1 MRDSLKRKLSEIATS
16 LGIGQTNDTGQP
28 LKSPA
33 GPSAGTYIVR
43 LCPEINRRPSMKGL
57 YATRTIPEGTELF
70 TINGP
75 RVTYN
80 VLQLQKN
87 QFDVSHY
94 AFATKDGKN
103 VCVVLDP
110 QGKPLNE
117 DIPWVFMNEVGS
129 VDGSTF
135 YNEHTQ
141 HFELRA
147 NTKPNVVHIDG
158 RFFTIA
164 EVLAGEEL
172 TLYYGTGYDRTIY
185 DFHNLQDENP
195 YVTIIGTYEAR
206 PYDDLYLK
214 TFKPTARS
222 RSLPKVTI
230 CKDDSCYI
238 DPQKNYKEAEIRTK
252 LWRKIPDGY
261 NSGKKMIP
269 EKVYLSTKKVKFI
282 AR

>member
-1 MRDSLKRKLSEIATS
+1 
-16 LGIGQTNDTGQP
+16 
-28 LKSPA
+28 
-33 GPSAGTYIVR
+33 
-43 LCPEINRRPSMKGL
+43 MKGL

-70 TINGP
+70 TIDGP
-75 RVTYN
+75 RVAFN
-80 VLQLQKN
+80 VLNLQKN
-87 QFDVSHY
+87 QFDVSQY
-94 AFATKDGKN
+94 AFETNDKKN

-117 DIPWVFMNEVGS
+117 DIPWVFMNEVGF

-135 YNEHTQ
+135 YNEDTQ

-147 NTKPNVVHIDG
+147 NTKPNVVHVDG

-172 TLYYGTGYDRTIY
+172 TLYYGAHYDRTLY
-185 DFHNLQDENP
+185 DFHNLQDENLA
-195 YVTIIGTYEAR
+195 YVTIIGTYKAC
-206 PYDDLYLK
+206 PYDNLS
-214 TFKPTARS
+214 TFKPTGKS
-222 RSLPKVTI
+222 KSLPKVTI

-238 DPQKNYKEAEIRTK
+238 DPQSDYKEAEIRTK
-252 LWRKIPDGY
+252 LWRKIDDGY
-261 NSGKKMIP
+261 NSEKKMIP

>member
-1 MRDSLKRKLSEIATS
+1 MTKS
-16 LGIGQTNDTGQP
+16 LGIGQTNDTRQP
-28 LKSPA
+28 FKSP
-33 GPSAGTYIVR
+33 GPSAGAYIVR

-57 YATRTIPEGTELF
+57 YATQTIPEGTELF
-70 TINGP
+70 SINGP
-75 RVTYN
+75 RVTYD
-80 VLQLQKN
+80 VLQSQKN

-94 AFATKDGKN
+94 AFETKDEKN

-117 DIPWVFMNEVGS
+117 DIPWVFMNEVGL

-135 YNEHTQ
+135 YDEHTQ

-147 NTKPNVVHIDG
+147 NTKPNVVHVDG

-172 TLYYGTGYDRTIY
+172 TLYYGAGYDRTIY
-185 DFHNLQDENP
+185 DFHNLPDENLA
-195 YVTIIGTYEAR
+195 YVTITGTYEAC
-206 PYDDLYLK
+206 PYDDLS
-214 TFKPTARS
+214 TFKPTAKS

-238 DPQKNYKEAEIRTK
+238 DPQSNYKEAEIRTK

-261 NSGKKMIP
+261 NSEKKMIP
-269 EKVYLSTKKVKFI
+269 EKMYLSTKKVKFI
-282 AR
+282 PR